1 MSYIRDGLLAGEALG
16 EEHLLKVV
24 ATVGLAVVRLKVVR
38 VEDAVAARVRAD
50 EAMGVPLL
58 AQRKDGLKMEK
69 LSKVFIRKTDYC

>member
-1 MSYIRDGLLAGEALG
+1 M
-16 EEHLLKVV
+16 V

-58 AQRKDGLKMEK
+58 AQRKDGLKIEN
-69 LSKVFIRKTDYC
+69 KVKNDNQVILKMFQVPSP